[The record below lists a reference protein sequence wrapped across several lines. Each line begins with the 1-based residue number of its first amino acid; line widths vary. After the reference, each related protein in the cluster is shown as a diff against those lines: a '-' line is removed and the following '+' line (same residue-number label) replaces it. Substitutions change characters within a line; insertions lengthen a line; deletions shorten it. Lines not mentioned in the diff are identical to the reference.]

1 MLLDTL
7 FNERAGEE
15 EKKNAAKMAKQRL
28 TPGDYAD
35 HLTGNYMYQFA
46 EDLRAEVEEKKITP
60 DSTLSLGLKNMPN
73 EWLLKMCAVH
83 DIEPCRLR
91 PQREKAIMAYLTEPA
106 NLKQV
111 IQELTPDEQELLF
124 FLLSKEGWALLGS
137 VSRKFGKLE
146 GDRFYWNE
154 EEPQSTTGRLWSK
167 GLIMVGKTIQNNR
180 QVKIATIPAD
190 LRPLLEKIIK
200 L

>member
-1 MLLDTL
+1 MLLYTL
-7 FNERAGEE
+7 FNERAGE
-15 EKKNAAKMAKQRL
+15 
-28 TPGDYAD
+28 
-35 HLTGNYMYQFA
+35 
-46 EDLRAEVEEKKITP
+46 EEKKITP

-83 DIEPCRLR
+83 DIGPCRLR

-111 IQELTPDEQELLF
+111 IQELTSDEQELLYY
-124 FLLSKEGWALLGS
+124 LLGKGGWALLSS

-146 GDRFYWNE
+146 GDGFYWNE

-167 GLIMVGKTIQNNR
+167 GLIMVGKAIQNNR
-180 QVKIATIPAD
+180 QVKIAAVPAD
-190 LRPLLEKIIK
+190 LRPLLEKILK